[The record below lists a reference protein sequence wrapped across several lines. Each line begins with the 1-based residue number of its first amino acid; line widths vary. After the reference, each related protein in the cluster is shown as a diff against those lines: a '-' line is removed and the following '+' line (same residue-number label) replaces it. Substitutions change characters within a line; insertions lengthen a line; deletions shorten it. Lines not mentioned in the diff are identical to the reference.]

1 MAEPENNAAAAG
13 ASKQASTF
21 DIRKI
26 YLKDCSLES
35 PNAPDV
41 FLTESSTPEVTID
54 ASIKGNPLEQEDYYE
69 VVLGITITSK
79 IGEQIAFL
87 VEVHQAGVFHIVGVP
102 PEDMPLALEIAC
114 PNVLLPFA
122 REAIS
127 DLVGKAG
134 FPQLLLTPINFE
146 ALHLQKQQAQQNKDE
161 TATNHWPDWPAANQ
175 QQVIAVEMFSPVY
188 TQVITD

>member
-1 MAEPENNAAAAG
+1 MAENDNTTADNAAAAETPQ
-13 ASKQASTF
+13 QASTF

-26 YLKDCSLES
+26 YLKDCSVES
-35 PNAPDV
+35 PNAPDI
-41 FLTESSTPEVTID
+41 FLTENSAPEISID
-54 ASIKGNPLEQEDYYE
+54 ASIKANPLEQDDYFE

-79 IGEQIAFL
+79 VGERVAFL
-87 VEVHQAGVFHIVGVP
+87 VEVHQAGVFQIVGIP
-102 PEDMPLALEIAC
+102 MEDMPLALEIAC

-146 ALHLQKQQAQQNKDE
+146 ALHMQKQQAKKEQAE
-161 TATNHWPDWPAANQ
+161 GIANH
-175 QQVIAVEMFSPVY
+175 
-188 TQVITD
+188 